1 MYLFSLNPSIYFGMK
16 TYLHSLHTPQRGG
29 QLTFSRRPW
38 LLALLAVLGIGC
50 LSPQRSHAQLAA
62 SYAFAKSTT
71 AFSPLASGTPAPT
84 PTPMLLVDTGNTP
97 ALPLGF
103 TFRFEGVNYTSVV
116 ATSDGYLSFNPNAA
130 TVGSDYGNDMGA
142 VHQGNDPLV
151 AALWD
156 DLSGTQPGAAASYV
170 VTGTAPNR
178 VFTFEWLNWG
188 WDYSAA
194 AGSVSFQIKLRE
206 GSNQIEM
213 VYRPEAGAVVNPS
226 ASVGLRSVGGTGPG
240 TFLSV
245 SDLTPAAVASNA
257 VAYNSIAVKP
267 TAGLTFTFTP
277 TACAVLP
284 VYASLPI
291 SQSFEASW
299 TDACATR
306 NAASPSWRTTPLL
319 GDNSWRRD
327 DDGAAASWQNPTSYL
342 PTPVAS
348 QGSHAAVFH
357 SSYAAAGTTGSLD
370 LYANLSGPGTKLLTF
385 DYSNNVAGTNAD
397 HLDVLLST
405 DGGATFNP
413 TPLLTAGST
422 GSTGYTRQTV
432 AIPST
437 SATTVI
443 RFLATG
449 DYGYSDIGLDN
460 VALTAATCPPPTALT
475 ASSITSTS
483 ANLTFTPASGAT
495 SYVVTYTRQG
505 SAAQTVSTTTSPV
518 ALSGLT
524 PASVYTA
531 SVVTNCGGGATS
543 AATTTITFTTTPA
556 NDLCANAPA
565 LALATTCTSTSGTV
579 GGATTSAADGKLDV
593 WFTFSATSTEHHVV
607 VTGATGATI
616 SAVTE
621 IYAGSTCPGSS
632 AVPLVYNSS
641 SSDTY
646 LTGLTPTQVYY
657 VRVYDFYN
665 LPLSP
670 TAGAFNICV
679 TRPFTPTPANDLCAN
694 AQLLTPAT
702 PCVATTG
709 TVGGALAAPAL
720 DTNDDVWYSF
730 VATSTRH
737 NILVTPTAGANLVT
751 QVYTSACPSSTS
763 AALISNASSNNTLI
777 TGLTAGQTYRV
788 RVHNFYSASGFLS
801 PAAGAFTICVDRPT
815 GTATRSG
822 LQADQVSLYPNP
834 AHAMATLLVAPIA
847 NATTATTVLLDGLGR
862 TVWQRALP
870 LTGTGIQA
878 ELDLRALPAGVYTL
892 RLQAGSYAPVTK
904 RLTLE

>member
-1 MYLFSLNPSIYFGMK
+1 ME
-16 TYLHSLHTPQRGG
+16 TYLRPLSPSRRGYK
-29 QLTFSRRPW
+29 LNFFRRPW
-38 LLALLAVLGIGC
+38 LLALLATLGIAC
-50 LSPQRSHAQLAA
+50 LSPQRSQAQLAA
-62 SYAFAKSTT
+62 SYAFGKSTT
-71 AFSPLASGTPAPT
+71 AFSPLAGGTPSPT

-116 ATSDGYLSFNPNAA
+116 ATSDGYLTFNPNAA
-130 TVGSDYGNDMGA
+130 SVGSDYGNDLGA

-151 AALWD
+151 AGLWD

-170 VTGTAPNR
+170 LTGTAPNR

-188 WDYSAA
+188 WNYSAA

-213 VYRPEAGAVVNPS
+213 VYRPEAGAVVSPS
-226 ASVGLRSVGGTGPG
+226 ASVGLRSVGGTGAG

-245 SDLTPAAVASNA
+245 SDLTAAAVASSV
-257 VAYNSIAVKP
+257 VAYNSIAVQPP
-267 TAGLTFTFTP
+267 TGLTFTFTP
-277 TACAVLP
+277 TACAVPP
-284 VYASLPI
+284 VYATLPI
-291 SQSFEASW
+291 SQGFEAAW

-306 NAASPSWRTTPLL
+306 NAPGPSWRTTPLL
-319 GDNSWRRD
+319 GDDSWRRD
-327 DDGAAASWQNPTSYL
+327 DDGAAAFWQNPTGYL

-357 SSYAAAGTTGSLD
+357 SSYAAAGSTGSLD
-370 LYANLSGPGTKLLTF
+370 LYANLSGTGTKLLTF
-385 DYSNNVAGTNAD
+385 DYSNNAAGTNAD

-405 DGGATFNP
+405 DGGATFST

-422 GSTGYTRQTV
+422 GSAGYTGQTV
-432 AIPST
+432 VIPST
-437 SATTVI
+437 SATTVV
-443 RFLATG
+443 RFVATG

-460 VALTAATCPPPTALT
+460 VALTASTCPPPTALA
-475 ASSITSTS
+475 ASGITSTS

-495 SYVVTYTRQG
+495 AYVVTYTRLG
-505 SAAQTVSTTTSPV
+505 SAAQTMSTTTSPV
-518 ALSGLT
+518 VLSGLT

-531 SVVTNCGGGATS
+531 SVVTTCGGGATS
-543 AATTTITFTTTPA
+543 AASSGIIFTTAPT

-565 LALATTCTSTSGTV
+565 LALATTCTGTPGTL
-579 GGATTSAADGKLDV
+579 GGATTSAADGKVDV
-593 WFTFSATSTEHHVV
+593 WYSFSATSTEHHVV
-607 VTGATGATI
+607 VTGAAGATI

-621 IYAGSTCPGSS
+621 IYGGSTCPGSS

-665 LPLSP
+665 NPLTP
-670 TAGAFNICV
+670 TAGAFTVCV
-679 TRPFTPTPANDLCAN
+679 TRPSTPAPANDLCAN
-694 AQLLTPAT
+694 AQAITPAT
-702 PCVATTG
+702 PCVGTAG

-730 VATSTRH
+730 VASSTRH
-737 NILVTPTAGANLVT
+737 NVLVTPTAGASLVT
-751 QVYTSACPSSTS
+751 QVYAAACPGSTS
-763 AALISNASSNNTLI
+763 AALISNASSNNTLV
-777 TGLTAGQTYRV
+777 TGLTVGLTYRV
-788 RVHNFYSASGFLS
+788 RVFNFYTAGGFLT

-822 LQADQVSLYPNP
+822 LPAVEVSLYPNP
-834 AHAMATLLVAPIA
+834 AHATATLLVAPVA
-847 NATTATTVLLDGLGR
+847 QATTASAVLLDGLGR
-862 TVWQRALP
+862 TVWQRTLP
-870 LTGTGIQA
+870 LALTGTQA

>member
-1 MYLFSLNPSIYFGMK
+1 MTTPLPP
-16 TYLHSLHTPQRGG
+16 LHTPRRGG
-29 QLTFSRRPW
+29 QLAFFQRPW
-38 LLALLAVLGIGC
+38 LLALLAALGIAT
-50 LSPQRSHAQLAA
+50 LNPQRSQAQLAA
-62 SYAFAKSTT
+62 SYAFGKSTT
-71 AFSPLASGTPAPT
+71 TFSPLAGGTPAPT
-84 PTPMLLVDTGNTP
+84 ATPVLLVDTGNTP

-130 TVGSDYGNDMGA
+130 TAGSDYGNDLA
-142 VHQGNDPLV
+142 TVHQGNDPLV
-151 AALWD
+151 AGLWD
-156 DLSGTQPGAAASYV
+156 DLGGTQPGAAASYV
-170 VTGTAPNR
+170 LTGTAPNR

-188 WDYSAA
+188 WNYSAT
-194 AGSVSFQIKLRE
+194 AGSVSFQIKLHE
-206 GSNQIEM
+206 GTNQVEM
-213 VYRPEAGAVVNPS
+213 VYRPEAGATNSPS
-226 ASVGLRSVGGTGPG
+226 ASVGLRSVGGTGAG

-245 SDLTPAAVASNA
+245 SDLSAAAVASSA
-257 VAYNSIAVKP
+257 VAYNSIAVQP

-277 TACAVLP
+277 TACAVPP
-284 VYASLPI
+284 VYAALPI
-291 SQSFEASW
+291 SQSFEATW

-306 NAASPSWRTTPLL
+306 NAAGPSWRSTPLL

-327 DDGAAASWQNPTSYL
+327 DDGAAAFWQNPTGYL

-357 SSYAAAGTTGSLD
+357 SSYAAGTTGSLD
-370 LYANLSGPGTKLLTF
+370 LYANLSGTGTKLLTF

-405 DGGATFNP
+405 DGGATFST

-422 GSTGYTRQTV
+422 GSTGYTGQTV
-432 AIPST
+432 VIPST

-443 RFLATG
+443 RFVATG

-460 VALTAATCPPPTALT
+460 VALTAATCPPPTALV

-483 ANLTFTPASGAT
+483 ANLTFTAASGAT

-556 NDLCANAPA
+556 NDLCVSAPA
-565 LALATTCTSTSGTV
+565 LTLANVCTGTPGTV

-593 WFTFSATSTEHHVV
+593 WFTFSASSTEHHVV
-607 VTGATGATI
+607 VTPVAGATI

-621 IYAGSTCPGSS
+621 IYGGSTCPGSS
-632 AVPLVYNSS
+632 ATPLVYNSS
-641 SSDTY
+641 SADTY

-670 TAGAFNICV
+670 TAGAFTVCV
-679 TRPFTPTPANDLCAN
+679 TRPATPTPANDLCAN
-694 AQLLTPAT
+694 AQVITPAT
-702 PCVATTG
+702 PCVGTTG

-720 DTNDDVWYSF
+720 DVNDDVWYSF

-737 NILVTPTAGANLVT
+737 NILVTPTAGASLVT
-751 QVYTSACPSSTS
+751 QVYTSACPGSTN

-777 TGLTAGQTYRV
+777 TGLTTGQTYRV
-788 RVHNFYSASGFLS
+788 RVFNFYSASGFLS

-834 AHAMATLLVAPIA
+834 AHATATLLVAPVA
-847 NATTATTVLLDGLGR
+847 NVATATAVLLDGLGR
-862 TVWQRALP
+862 NVWQRALP
-870 LTGTGIQA
+870 LTGTGIHA

-892 RLQAGSYAPVTK
+892 RLQAGSNSPVTK

>member
-1 MYLFSLNPSIYFGMK
+1 ME
-16 TYLHSLHTPQRGG
+16 TYLHPLHAPRRGG
-29 QLTFSRRPW
+29 QLASFRQPW
-38 LLALLAVLGIGC
+38 VLALLAALSIAC
-50 LSPQRSHAQLAA
+50 LTPQRSHAQLAA

-71 AFSPLASGTPAPT
+71 AFSPLASGTPSPT
-84 PTPMLLVDTGNTP
+84 LTPVLLVDTGNTP

-130 TVGSDYGNDMGA
+130 TAGSDYGNDMGA
-142 VHQGNDPLV
+142 LHQGNDPLV

-156 DLSGTQPGAAASYV
+156 DLSGTTPGAAASYV
-170 VTGTAPNR
+170 LTGATPNR

-194 AGSVSFQIKLRE
+194 AGSVSFQIKLHE
-206 GSNQIEM
+206 GTNQIEM
-213 VYRPEAGAVVNPS
+213 VYRPEAGAVVSPS
-226 ASVGLRSVGGTGPG
+226 ASVGLRSVGGTGAG
-240 TFLSV
+240 SFLSV
-245 SDLTPAAVASNA
+245 SDLTATAVASST
-257 VAYNSIAVKP
+257 VASNSIAVQPP
-267 TAGLTFTFTP
+267 TGLTFTFTP
-277 TACAVLP
+277 TACSVPP
-284 VYASLPI
+284 VYVPLPI
-291 SQSFEASW
+291 SQSFEAAW
-299 TDACATR
+299 TDACATH

-327 DDGAAASWQNPTSYL
+327 DDGAAALWRNPTGYL

-370 LYANLSGPGTKLLTF
+370 LYVNLSGTGTKLLTF
-385 DYSNNVAGTNAD
+385 DYSNNTATTNTD

-405 DGGATFNP
+405 DGGATFSA

-422 GSTGYTRQTV
+422 GTAGYTGQTV
-432 AIPST
+432 VIPST
-437 SATTVI
+437 SATTVV
-443 RFLATG
+443 RFLATA
-449 DYGYSDIGLDN
+449 DYGFSDIGLDN
-460 VALTAATCPPPTALT
+460 VALVAATCPPPTAL
-475 ASSITSTS
+475 AVSGISSTS

-505 SAAQTVSTTTSPV
+505 SAAQTVSSTTSPV

-524 PASVYTA
+524 PASVYSA

-543 AATTTITFTTTPA
+543 AATTTITFTTAPA

-565 LALATTCTSTSGTV
+565 LALATTCTTTSATV

-593 WFTFSATSTEHHVV
+593 WFSFSATSTEHHVV
-607 VTGATGATI
+607 VTTATGASI

-621 IYAGSTCPGSS
+621 IYGGSSCPGSS

-641 SSDTY
+641 GIDTY

-702 PCVATTG
+702 PCVAATG

-720 DTNDDVWYSF
+720 DTNDDVWYTF
-730 VATSTRH
+730 VATSSRH
-737 NILVTPTAGANLVT
+737 NILVTPTAGASLVT
-751 QVYTSACPSSTS
+751 QVYTSACPGSSS
-763 AALISNASSNNTLI
+763 AALISNASSNNTLV

-788 RVHNFYSASGFLS
+788 RVFNFYSAAGFLS
-801 PAAGAFTICVDRPT
+801 PAVGAFTICVDRPSA
-815 GTATRSG
+815 TATRSG
-822 LQADQVSLYPNP
+822 LQADQVGLYPNP
-834 AHAMATLLVAPIA
+834 AHATATLLVPPVA
-847 NATTATTVLLDGLGR
+847 NATTATAVLLDGLGR
-862 TVWQRALP
+862 SVWQRTLP
-870 LTGTGIQA
+870 LSGTGIRA
-878 ELDLRALPAGVYTL
+878 EMDLRALPTGVYTL
-892 RLQAGSYAPVTK
+892 RLQAGSNAPVTK

>member
-1 MYLFSLNPSIYFGMK
+1 MK
-16 TYLHSLHTPQRGG
+16 SSLHPLQTPRRGG
-29 QLTFSRRPW
+29 QLAFCRRPW
-38 LLALLAVLGIGC
+38 PLALLAALGIAS
-50 LSPQRSHAQLAA
+50 LSPQRSQAQLAA
-62 SYAFAKSTT
+62 SYAFAQSTT

-84 PTPMLLVDTGNTP
+84 PTPSLLMDSGNTP

-103 TFRFEGVNYTSVV
+103 TFRFEGVSYTSVV

-130 TVGSDYGNDMGA
+130 TVGSDYSNDLGA

-151 AALWD
+151 AGLWD
-156 DLSGTQPGAAASYV
+156 DLSGSTAGAVASYV
-170 VTGTAPNR
+170 LTGAAPNR

-194 AGSVSFQIKLRE
+194 AGSVSFQIKLHE
-206 GSNQIEM
+206 GTNQIEM
-213 VYRPEAGAVVNPS
+213 IYRPEAGGVVNPS
-226 ASVGLRSVGGTGPG
+226 ASVGLRSAGGTGPG

-245 SDLTPAAVASNA
+245 SDLTAAAVASS
-257 VAYNSIAVKP
+257 VTAYNSIAVKP
-267 TAGLTFTFTP
+267 PTGLTFTFTP
-277 TACAVLP
+277 SACSVLP
-284 VYASLPI
+284 VYATLPI
-291 SQSFEASW
+291 SQSFEATW

-306 NAASPSWRTTPLL
+306 NAAGPSWRTTPLL
-319 GDNSWRRD
+319 GDDSWRRD
-327 DDGAAASWQNPTSYL
+327 DDGAAAFWQFPTGYL
-342 PTPVAS
+342 PAPVAS

-357 SSYAAAGTTGSLD
+357 SSYAPAGSTGSLD
-370 LYANLSGPGTKLLTF
+370 LYANLSGTGTKVLTF
-385 DYSNNVAGTNAD
+385 DYSNNTAGTNDD

-405 DGGATFNP
+405 DGGATFSP

-422 GSTGYTRQTV
+422 GSAGYTGQTV
-432 AIPST
+432 VIPST
-437 SATTVI
+437 SATTVV
-443 RFLATG
+443 RFLATA
-449 DYGYSDIGLDN
+449 DYGFSDIGLDN
-460 VALTAATCPPPTALT
+460 VALVTATCPPPTALA
-475 ASSITSTS
+475 ASNISSTS

-505 SAAQTVSTTTSPV
+505 SAAQTVSATTSPV

-524 PASVYTA
+524 PASVYSV

-543 AATTTITFTTTPA
+543 AATTTIIFTTAPA
-556 NDLCANAPA
+556 NDLCTNAQA
-565 LALATTCTSTSGTV
+565 LTLATTCTGTPATV
-579 GGATTSAADGKLDV
+579 GGATTSATDGKLDV
-593 WFTFSATSTEHHVV
+593 WFSFVASSTEHHVV
-607 VTGATGATI
+607 VTAATGAAI

-621 IYAGSTCPGSS
+621 VYGGSACPGSG

-641 SSDTY
+641 GIDTY
-646 LTGLTPTQVYY
+646 LTGLTPTLVYY

-665 LPLSP
+665 NPLTP
-670 TAGAFNICV
+670 AAGAFNICV
-679 TRPFTPTPANDLCAN
+679 TQPSTPTPANDLCAN
-694 AQLLTPAT
+694 AQALTPAT

-709 TVGGALAAPAL
+709 TVGGALATPAL
-720 DTNDDVWYSF
+720 DTNDDVWYTF

-737 NILVTPTAGANLVT
+737 NIAVTPTAGASLVT
-751 QVYTSACPSSTS
+751 QVYTSACPGSTS
-763 AALISNASSNNTLI
+763 TPLISNASSTNTLV

-788 RVHNFYSASGFLS
+788 RVHNFYSASGFLT

-834 AHAMATLLVAPIA
+834 AQATATLLVAPVA
-847 NATTATTVLLDGLGR
+847 NATTATAVLLDGLGR
-862 TVWQRALP
+862 AVWQRTLP

-892 RLQAGSYAPVTK
+892 RLQAGSNAPVTK